1 MTIMKDN
8 FSKMRSFMAKNIP
21 SEVNAETLK
30 KEGDSLYQKKVEEE
44 ARLLELYNQK
54 KLTNKDTIRK
64 ARAIAQKY
72 NNK

>member
-1 MTIMKDN
+1 MANKDIYS
-8 FSKMRSFMAKNIP
+8 FRKSFMAKHI
-21 SEVNAETLK
+21 SEKNTAEDIK
-30 KEGDSLYQKKVEEE
+30 KEGDELYLKKTEEE

-72 NNK
+72 EKK

>member
-1 MTIMKDN
+1 MKDN

-21 SEVNAETLK
+21 SEVNAEELK

-54 KLTNKDTIRK
+54 KLTNKNTIRK

>member
-1 MTIMKDN
+1 MKDS
-8 FSKMRSFMAKNIP
+8 FSKMRSFMAKNCP
-21 SEVNAETLK
+21 EKPTVEQLK
-30 KEGDSLYQKKVEEE
+30 KESEVLNLKRLEEE

-72 NNK
+72 AK

>member
-1 MTIMKDN
+1 MKDN

-21 SEVNAETLK
+21 SEVSAEELK

>member
-1 MTIMKDN
+1 MKDSYSS
-8 FSKMRSFMAKNIP
+8 FRSFMDKNCKEVP
-21 SEVNAETLK
+21 TSESLK
-30 KEGDSLYQKKVEEE
+30 KATDEAYTKRVKEE

-72 NNK
+72 KDK

>member
-1 MTIMKDN
+1 MKDN
-8 FSKMRSFMAKNIP
+8 FSKMRSFMAKNCPEKP
-21 SEVNAETLK
+21 SVEDLK
-30 KEGDSLYQKKVEEE
+30 KESEELYVKKLQDE

-72 NNK
+72 TDNK

>member
-1 MTIMKDN
+1 MKDN
-8 FSKMRSFMAKNIP
+8 FSKMRSFMAKNCPEKP
-21 SEVNAETLK
+21 SIEDLK
-30 KEGDSLYQKKVEEE
+30 KESEELYVKKLQDE

-72 NNK
+72 ADNNNK

>member
-1 MTIMKDN
+1 MRKKDIYS
-8 FSKMRSFMAKNIP
+8 FRKSFMAKYAPEKNT
-21 SEVNAETLK
+21 AEDIK
-30 KEGDSLYQKKVEEE
+30 KEGDELYLKKTEEE

-72 NNK
+72 ENK

>member
-1 MTIMKDN
+1 
-8 FSKMRSFMAKNIP
+8 MAKHAPEKNT
-21 SEVNAETLK
+21 AEDIK
-30 KEGDSLYQKKVEEE
+30 KEGDELYLKKTEEE

-72 NNK
+72 EKKKFYF